1 MSRRIFSIFLC
12 LTLSGCTFIPFYHR
26 PSLPVPAQFPYAGAQ
41 TATGGASASDI
52 GWQEFFKDPRLQK
65 LIALALNNNR
75 DYRVALLNV
84 QQIRDQYR
92 IVQYAFL
99 P

>member
-1 MSRRIFSIFLC
+1 MGDAL
-12 LTLSGCTFIPFYHR
+12 
-26 PSLPVPAQFPYAGAQ
+26 
-41 TATGGASASDI
+41 ASDI
-52 GWQEFFKDPRLQK
+52 GWQDFFKDPRLQQ
-65 LIALALNNNR
+65 LIDLALNNNR

-99 P
+99 PTFELNGSGLRERELATSNKYT